1 MFDKKCTLV
10 VNKAHEV
17 IIKIAGIDPSINS
30 TGKCIMDLDDDTYE
44 IKSLK
49 FYGYHPTK
57 VREYIGEGVVV
68 RHLGSKYTSKLMFE
82 RQDIAYQILLEDMDE
97 VKHIAFEGYAFGK
110 QGTRSLVQL
119 GEFIG
124 GMKKMFYDLGKGI
137 VLYPPKTVKKFATGN
152 GNADKVL
159 MCDTFRKTC
168 THLYPEEFSNFDN
181 YDSPLADMV
190 DAFWM
195 AETLR
200 NHLIYD
206 ILGAEALD
214 DGIVGLLES
223 KSTKKTD
230 SIVETPLVKK

>member
-1 MFDKKCTLV
+1 
-10 VNKAHEV
+10 
-17 IIKIAGIDPSINS
+17 
-30 TGKCIMDLDDDTYE
+30 MDLDDDTYQ

-49 FYGYHPTK
+49 FYGYDK
-57 VREYIGEGVVV
+57 AKIREFMGEQVFVH
-68 RHLGSKYTSKLMFE
+68 HLGSKYTNKIMYE
-82 RQDIAYQILLEDMDE
+82 RQDIAYDIVKKDMED
-97 VKHIAFEGYAFGK
+97 VVHIAFENYAFGK

-124 GMKKMFYDLGKGI
+124 GMKKLFYDMGKGI

-159 MCDTFRKTC
+159 MCDVFQKTC
-168 THLYPEEFSNFDN
+168 PHLYPEEFSQFKN
-181 YDSPLADMV
+181 YESPLADMV
-190 DAFWM
+190 DAFWI

-206 ILGAEALD
+206 ILGTEALEA
-214 DGIVGLLES
+214 GIVGLLES

-230 SIVETPLVKK
+230 SIVETPLVRKDVGS

>member
-1 MFDKKCTLV
+1 M
-10 VNKAHEV
+10 
-17 IIKIAGIDPSINS
+17 KIAGIDPSINS

-44 IKSLK
+44 VKSIK
-49 FYGYHPTK
+49 FYGYSTVGK
-57 VREYIGEGVVV
+57 NQYNTDSVTVD
-68 RHLGSKYTSKLMFE
+68 HLGSKYTSKLMYE
-82 RQDIAYQILLEDMDE
+82 RQDIAYNILKKDMED

-124 GMKKMFYDLGKGI
+124 GMKKLFYDMGKGI
-137 VLYPPKTVKKFATGN
+137 ILYPPKTVKKFATGN

-159 MCDTFRKTC
+159 MCDSFKAVYSS
-168 THLYPEEFSNFDN
+168 LYPEEFNEFKN
-181 YDSPLADMV
+181 YESPMADMV

-206 ILGAEALD
+206 ILGEELLES
-214 DGIVGLLES
+214 GIVGLLEF
-223 KSTKKTD
+223 KSTKKTL
-230 SIVETPLVKK
+230 SIVDTPLVIKK